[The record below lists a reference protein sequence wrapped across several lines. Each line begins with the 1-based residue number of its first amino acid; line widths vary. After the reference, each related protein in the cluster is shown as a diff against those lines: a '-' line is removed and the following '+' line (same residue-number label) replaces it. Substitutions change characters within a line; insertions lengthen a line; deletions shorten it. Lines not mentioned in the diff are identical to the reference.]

1 MTTFFRSS
9 FGAWERS
16 RWLGLWLNS
25 AEFEKLCPK
34 ALCLGDFHLP
44 FLWTRH
50 LENAPKEFLQSWHKP
65 PRGLKDE
72 CVRIWVFLF
81 TTTNRKTTQMSAQGF
96 TAGSPHRSAP
106 GETLTGNNP
115 HPPDYSS
122 WQTSFTTW
130 AGCNDVDFTASSYA
144 KSGLSLLHSPKNCS
158 GWDAHCACRATH
170 YQCTSKN
177 L

>member
-1 MTTFFRSS
+1 MIGTVI
-9 FGAWERS
+9 
-16 RWLGLWLNS
+16 
-25 AEFEKLCPK
+25 KLCRVWKAVPK
-34 ALCLGDFHLP
+34 GIMFRGFPSAILVNATSWECSKGISSKLAQTSTSTEGWM
-44 FLWTRH
+44 FL
-50 LENAPKEFLQSWHKP
+50 
-65 PRGLKDE
+65 
-72 CVRIWVFLF
+72 RIWVFLF
-81 TTTNRKTTQMSAQGF
+81 TTTNRKTTQMSARGF

-122 WQTSFTTW
+122 CQTSFTTG

-158 GWDAHCACRATH
+158 GWDTHCACRATH

-177 L
+177 P